1 MKGKGQY
8 VYAHVFAS
16 KDASSGDSG
25 AEPLFKFNN
34 GHFGGS
40 NACVSQEHASLA
52 NGVRRFLYGGNQ
64 AKIVG
69 VAGQCVKALTA

>member
-52 NGVRRFLYGGNQ
+52 NGNAF
-64 AKIVG
+64 
-69 VAGQCVKALTA
+69 AGSCMAAIKPKLLELQGSA